1 MSASYSFSMSNISRG
16 GKASA
21 TASYAYI
28 SGEEVTDERTGLV
41 KKYSREDEVLATGN
55 ILPKDAPQEYK
66 DNAANWCNELELMDK
81 SPKARTAK
89 RVRIAFPSEL
99 SLEQQIEATEK
110 WIDENCTKH
119 GYPATYAIHSSK
131 DGKNPHVHIII
142 ANRAL
147 VKGKWQQSKSKT
159 EFRRDE
165 NGNKI
170 PVIDPKTG
178 EQKVIIEKSGK
189 KKKQWQRFQTKENR
203 SHMDK
208 LSTLYDMRKGWAR
221 VCNEYLPEDMQIDH
235 RSYEAQGKL
244 QIPTRH
250 EGHAARELEARG
262 EIAEVCEYNRQVQ
275 KRNAEIKKEL
285 AELDAAEARRQHNI
299 ESVISNVEKRISP
312 ALKGK
317 EAAEVEGALFDIRNM
332 MYDSHAKE
340 LEAEAAKELGID
352 REQAEVNQAI
362 VDIKNTIDKT
372 QQEHQ
377 RERKPLMMEE
387 QEAGKQ
393 LEQARRTMRRM
404 EKAEEER
411 LSGGFIKMLLSSK
424 DKKGLDMAG
433 KALKQAEK
441 RHATAKTAL
450 DTLDRQHQA
459 RLKPLQA
466 KARQLEAK
474 ANGIHTAIMGKVDEI
489 GGQKVYGYKQ
499 IEAAISK
506 FDNRHAL
513 PGPAG
518 KAVGIAK
525 GIAGAIKSAPGQLL
539 DVLSGPDGEGGFD
552 KAVSQTMEGVVKSMV
567 QLDPA
572 GAGMSIAKMPLATL
586 KNVESNDVKRD
597 KMREVMEQAE
607 AEQGLLLGGKSK
619 SKTKDQ
625 DKEADKG
632 KGGPAPARSRGR

>member
-1 MSASYSFSMSNISRG
+1 MSAIYSFSMSNISRG

-28 SGEEVTDERTGLV
+28 SGEEVQDERTGLV

-66 DNAANWCNELELMDK
+66 DNAANWCNDLETMDK

-99 SLEQQIEATEK
+99 SLEQQIEAAEK

-131 DGKNPHVHIII
+131 DGKNPHVHVII

-147 VKGKWQQSKSKT
+147 VKGKWQESKSKT

-178 EQKVIIEKSGK
+178 KQKVIIEKSGK
-189 KKKQWQRFQTKENR
+189 KKKQWQRYQTKENR

-208 LSTLYDMRKGWAR
+208 LSTLYDMRESWAR
-221 VCNEYLPEDMQIDH
+221 VCNQYLSPDMQIDH

-250 EGHAARELEARG
+250 EGHAAREMEARAKAAG
-262 EIAEVCEYNRQVQ
+262 LDIKADVCEYNRQVRI
-275 KRNAEIKKEL
+275 RNAEIQKEL
-285 AELDAAEARRQHNI
+285 AELDAQEATRRQGINSI
-299 ESVISNVEKRISP
+299 ISDVSSRITLT
-312 ALKGK
+312 LKGK
-317 EAAEVEGALFDIRNM
+317 EAMELEDIMWGIKNM
-332 MYDSHAKE
+332 MYDYH
-340 LEAEAAKELGID
+340 AEALKTEAAQALGVD
-352 REQAEVNQAI
+352 QEQKTVQQAI
-362 VDIKNTIDKT
+362 AENKNAMTRANE
-372 QQEHQ
+372 EHQ
-377 RERKPLMMEE
+377 RERVPLVSEE
-387 QEAGKQ
+387 REAQKGV
-393 LEQARRTMRRM
+393 EQARRGLQAVEDKEAERSQSLWKILTTSTKADRLKA
-404 EKAEEER
+404 EKALR
-411 LSGGFIKMLLSSK
+411 L
-424 DKKGLDMAG
+424 
-433 KALKQAEK
+433 AEK

-459 RLKPLQA
+459 RLQPLQA
-466 KARQLEAK
+466 KAGQLEAR
-474 ANGIHTAIMGKVDEI
+474 ANGIHQAIMGKVDAI
-489 GGQKVYGYKQ
+489 GSQKVYGYKQ

-513 PGPAG
+513 PAPA
-518 KAVGIAK
+518 AK
-525 GIAGAIKSAPGQLL
+525 VASTGRGAAGAIQSASASDEQQGM
-539 DVLSGPDGEGGFD
+539 D
-552 KAVSQTMEGVVKSMV
+552 KVMTKTV
-567 QLDPA
+567 QDLGMSLIRLDPV
-572 GAGMSIAKMPLATL
+572 GTAKAIGGLPLGIMA
-586 KNVESNDVKRD
+586 NVESDEVKRD
-597 KMREVMEQAE
+597 KMREAMEQAQ

-619 SKTKDQ
+619 SKFKDK
-625 DKEADKG
+625 DKEASQDKG
-632 KGGPAPARSRGR
+632 GPARSRGR

>member
-1 MSASYSFSMSNISRG
+1 MSAIYSFSMSNISRG

-28 SGEEVTDERTGLV
+28 SGEEVQDERTGLV

-99 SLEQQIEATEK
+99 YLEQQIEATEK

-221 VCNEYLPEDMQIDH
+221 VCNQYLSPDMQIDH

-250 EGHAARELEARG
+250 EGHAARQLEARG
-262 EIAEVCEYNRQVQ
+262 GTADVCEYNRQVRI
-275 KRNAEIKKEL
+275 RNKEIQEEL
-285 AELDAAEARRQHNI
+285 AKLDEREAKRQQGINSI
-299 ESVISNVEKRISP
+299 ISNVENAISP

-317 EAAEVEGALFDIRNM
+317 EATEVEVIMWEIKNM
-332 MYDSHAKE
+332 LYDAHAKE
-340 LEAEAAKELGID
+340 LQDEAAKQLGLD
-352 REQAEVNQAI
+352 REQAEVKQAI
-362 VDIKNTIDKT
+362 AEIKNTIDKT
-372 QQEHQ
+372 KQEHQ

-450 DTLDRQHQA
+450 DILDRQHQA
-459 RLKPLQA
+459 RLQPLQA
-466 KARQLEAK
+466 KAGQLEAK

-489 GGQKVYGYKQ
+489 GSKQVYGYAQ
-499 IEAAISK
+499 IEKAINK
-506 FDNRHAL
+506 FD
-513 PGPAG
+513 
-518 KAVGIAK
+518 K
-525 GIAGAIKSAPGQLL
+525 
-539 DVLSGPDGEGGFD
+539 
-552 KAVSQTMEGVVKSMV
+552 
-567 QLDPA
+567 
-572 GAGMSIAKMPLATL
+572 
-586 KNVESNDVKRD
+586 
-597 KMREVMEQAE
+597 
-607 AEQGLLLGGKSK
+607 GGKSK
-619 SKTKDQ
+619 DKAKG
-625 DKEADKG
+625 KEASQD
-632 KGGPAPARSRGR
+632 KGGPAHSGGGR